1 MRHAGERRGR
11 VVETVALPRCG
22 SPSPLRGANVDFRK
36 HLNINGWDLRMRK
49 SILIVRKNQICS
61 SGSVQQKDFALSA
74 ERS

>member
-1 MRHAGERRGR
+1 MRENA
-11 VVETVALPRCG
+11 VAALWRPWLCHVAVPPH
-22 SPSPLRGANVDFRK
+22 PSRGANVDFRK